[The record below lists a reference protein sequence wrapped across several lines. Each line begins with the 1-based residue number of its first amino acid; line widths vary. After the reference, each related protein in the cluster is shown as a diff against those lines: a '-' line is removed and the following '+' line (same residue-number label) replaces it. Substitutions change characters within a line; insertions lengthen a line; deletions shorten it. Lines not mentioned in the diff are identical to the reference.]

1 MRNVAASSLIVME
14 SPHTV
19 PESATKHSP
28 KQVQDP
34 LAVAPNPNKEHN
46 FTVTCQAR
54 LAAAL
59 WEQKQDIEPV
69 ATKTAQTPV
78 GLRV

>member
-1 MRNVAASSLIVME
+1 MRNIAAASLIVME
-14 SPHTV
+14 SPYTV

-34 LAVAPNPNKEHN
+34 LAALAVALNPNKEHI
-46 FTVTCQAR
+46 FTATCQAR

-59 WEQKQDIEPV
+59 WEQKQDIEPPRMP
-69 ATKTAQTPV
+69 K
-78 GLRV
+78 LRWG